1 VGNSRLVFCLS
12 AALAPP
18 LLNLVDAESGGFHL
32 RGPSSIGKSTAL
44 HVAGSVW
51 GGGGLKGY
59 IRQWR
64 ATDNGLEAVAQ
75 AHCDALLCLDELS
88 QVDPRAAGNTAYML
102 ANGMGKSR
110 AGRGGEGRPAAEWR
124 VLFLSNGEI
133 GLATKMAEDGKGRKP
148 TAGQE
153 VRVIDIPADAGAGLG
168 LFETLHE
175 FTDADALARH
185 LKSASSRF
193 YGLPARVFIE
203 VVSANL
209 DDAQQGLRGFCKE
222 YLDEH
227 CPPGADGQ
235 VSRVAQ
241 RFGLVAAAGELA
253 VALGVLRWDR
263 GEATR
268 AAGACFR
275 AWLDSRGGIE
285 PAEVTTAIAQVR
297 RFIELHGESR
307 FTQWDSKDLDGG
319 RTTIN
324 RAGFRKS
331 MDGGGVE
338 FYILPQ
344 VWRTE
349 VCEGL
354 DSQAVARFLADRGM
368 LKPRSGGKLQY
379 SAKLPGFGKSI
390 SCYLL
395 TPALF
400 QGDDHA

>member
-1 VGNSRLVFCLS
+1 
-12 AALAPP
+12 
-18 LLNLVDAESGGFHL
+18 
-32 RGPSSIGKSTAL
+32 
-44 HVAGSVW
+44 
-51 GGGGLKGY
+51 
-59 IRQWR
+59 
-64 ATDNGLEAVAQ
+64 
-75 AHCDALLCLDELS
+75 
-88 QVDPRAAGNTAYML
+88 M
-102 ANGMGKSR
+102 
-110 AGRGGEGRPAAEWR
+110 
-124 VLFLSNGEI
+124 
-133 GLATKMAEDGKGRKP
+133 
-148 TAGQE
+148 
-153 VRVIDIPADAGAGLG
+153 
-168 LFETLHE
+168 
-175 FTDADALARH
+175 
-185 LKSASSRF
+185 
-193 YGLPARVFIE
+193 
-203 VVSANL
+203 
-209 DDAQQGLRGFCKE
+209 
-222 YLDEH
+222 
-227 CPPGADGQ
+227 
-235 VSRVAQ
+235 
-241 RFGLVAAAGELA
+241 
-253 VALGVLRWDR
+253 ALGVLPWDA
-263 GEATR
+263 GETTR

-275 AWLDSRGGIE
+275 SWLESRGGIE

-307 FTQWDSKDLDGG
+307 FTQWDPKESGAG

-331 MDGGGVE
+331 VDGGGVE